1 MVREYL
7 FVKENA
13 RPVGRAQAGL
23 QSPWRKLKVMGE
35 TSEDFYVLKSDAES
49 GSAGAHEQLR
59 LNRRHLEETGEFV
72 EASSGTLFCLW
83 PRRFG

>member
-7 FVKENA
+7 FVKENTGL
-13 RPVGRAQAGL
+13 VGRAQAGL
-23 QSPWRKLKVMGE
+23 QSPWRKLKVRGE

-49 GSAGAHEQLR
+49 GSPRADEQLR
-59 LNRRHLEETGEFV
+59 LNRRHLEETGELLD
-72 EASSGTLFCLW
+72 ASSGTLFRLW